1 MTKLLYG
8 TGNPA
13 KLEAMRRR
21 LEPLNVEIIG
31 LQEINQ
37 EIPVVEEDGFTPLDN
52 ARIKAIA
59 YYKAFGIPVFSCD
72 SGMYIKELPEH
83 MQPGVH
89 VRRINRKYLNDEEM
103 LEYYSGLAK
112 TYGKLTARY
121 QNAICLICGEE
132 QRYELMDET
141 LASKPFHIGTVPHKI
156 RKEGFPIDS
165 LSIDIKTGKY
175 YYDLPEE
182 ELDLVAVENGFLEF
196 FQSVRKNILEN

>member
-1 MTKLLYG
+1 MKKLLYG

-72 SGMYIKELPEH
+72 SGMYINELPEH

-89 VRRINRKYLNDEEM
+89 VRRIDGKYLNDEEM

-141 LASKPFHIGTVPHKI
+141 LASKPFLIGTVPHKI

-182 ELDLVAVENGFLEF
+182 ELDLVAVEDGFLEF